1 MNITIKYCGM
11 WGYKP
16 RAQLVGDEIL
26 DRYSDIEVF
35 LEVGDAGQFDI
46 IREDGD
52 GITKLIFSKDKTD
65 SFPEEGEIIKLLEE
79 EE

>member
-1 MNITIKYCGM
+1 MNITIKYCGI

-35 LEVGDAGQFDI
+35 LEVGNPGQFDI
-46 IREDGD
+46 IREDED
-52 GITKLIFSKDKTD
+52 GITKLIYSKDKTN
-65 SFPEEGEIIKLLEE
+65 SFPEEDEIINLLGEE
-79 EE
+79 

>member
-1 MNITIKYCGM
+1 MNITIKYCGI

-26 DRYSDIEVF
+26 DRYSDMKVF

-46 IREDGD
+46 IREDED
-52 GITKLIFSKDKTD
+52 GITKLIFSKDEKNR
-65 SFPEEGEIIKLLEE
+65 FPDEDEIINLLGEE
-79 EE
+79 

>member
-1 MNITIKYCGM
+1 MNITIKYCGI

-46 IREDGD
+46 IREDEF
-52 GITKLIFSKDKTD
+52 GITTIIFSKDKTNR
-65 SFPEEGEIIKLLEE
+65 FPEEDEIIKLLGEE
-79 EE
+79 

>member
-26 DRYSDIEVF
+26 DRYSDVEVF
-35 LEVGDAGQFDI
+35 LEVGESGQFDVI
-46 IREDGD
+46 HEDED
-52 GITKLIFSKDKTD
+52 GITKLIYSKDETNR
-65 SFPEEGEIIKLLEE
+65 FPEEDEIVKLLGED
-79 EE
+79 

>member
-26 DRYSDIEVF
+26 DRYPNAEVF
-35 LEVGDAGQFDI
+35 LEVGNSGQFDVI
-46 IREDGD
+46 NEDEF
-52 GITKLIFSKDKTD
+52 GITTIIFSKDKVNR
-65 SFPEEGEIIKLLEE
+65 FPDEGEIINLLGEE
-79 EE
+79 